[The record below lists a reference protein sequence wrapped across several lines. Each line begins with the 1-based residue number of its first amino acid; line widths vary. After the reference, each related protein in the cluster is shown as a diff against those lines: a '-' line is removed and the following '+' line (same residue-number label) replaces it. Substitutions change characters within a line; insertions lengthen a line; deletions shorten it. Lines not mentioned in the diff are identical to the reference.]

1 MLHTTKRQ
9 KEKKKREIDEGKRE
23 RENVQTS
30 ASQGQKIHWGGFILP
45 IHNPHLYLWPPEDIK
60 HLKTC
65 LINQIN
71 CIDILTQ
78 PPTSAIADT
87 IAFPL
92 EKKPLVFI

>member
-1 MLHTTKRQ
+1 MFRLLQVRARKY
-9 KEKKKREIDEGKRE
+9 IG
-23 RENVQTS
+23 
-30 ASQGQKIHWGGFILP
+30 AALFCLFITL
-45 IHNPHLYLWPPEDIK
+45 IFIYDPPEDIK

-92 EKKPLVFI
+92 EKKPLGFHLSMP

>member
-45 IHNPHLYLWPPEDIK
+45 IHNPHLYL
-60 HLKTC
+60 
-65 LINQIN
+65 
-71 CIDILTQ
+71 
-78 PPTSAIADT
+78 
-87 IAFPL
+87 
-92 EKKPLVFI
+92 